1 MAVPKNI
8 FEDLVNVLQGLGIA
22 GTEADVFLYLLKSG
36 NAQRISTIASKT
48 KQNRTTLYG
57 VLKSLS
63 EKGLVSSV
71 EDGGILTYRS
81 IQPHL
86 LVDYIERAKE
96 KLSSDIERVREIVPA
111 IEEIRN
117 VGGHST
123 PSIQFFH
130 GVEGLKQAYEDT
142 ITSNPSKKI
151 YGFTGTDT
159 VVSGIAVQM
168 EWIEY
173 YMTRRKKAGVTFFDI
188 ATASKNTPHWITQRD
203 EKDQRVTKVLPPG
216 YDFGI
221 EIDVYENKTL
231 FASFSKEHP
240 LGILIED
247 VEIARTI
254 KELFRYIDS
263 TLPNERT
270 AAGDQ

>member
-1 MAVPKNI
+1 MSVPKNVFEDIVNI
-8 FEDLVNVLQGLGIA
+8 FESLGLSR
-22 GTEADVFLYLLKSG
+22 TEIDVFLYLLKSN
-36 NAQRISTIASKT
+36 NAQRISSIAHKT

-57 VLKSLS
+57 VLRSLS
-63 EKGLVSSV
+63 ERGLVTSV
-71 EDGGILTYRS
+71 EDRGVLTYRS
-81 IQPHL
+81 IYPHL
-86 LVDYIERAKE
+86 LVDYVERAKE
-96 KLSSDIERVREIVPA
+96 KLSSDIERIREIVPA
-111 IEEIRN
+111 IEEIRSA
-117 VGGHST
+117 GGSST

-142 ITSNPSKKI
+142 ITSNPSKTI

-173 YMTRRKKAGVTFFDI
+173 YMARRKKAGITFFDI
-188 ATASKNTPHWITQRD
+188 ASASKHPIHWLTERD
-203 EKDQRVTKVLPPG
+203 TRDQRVTKILPPG

-221 EIDVYENKTL
+221 EVAVYENKTL
-231 FASFSKEHP
+231 FASFAKEHP

-247 VEIARTI
+247 VEIARTM

-263 TLPNERT
+263 TLKE
-270 AAGDQ
+270 